1 MDNFGDALSQAMMNY
16 QRLKML
22 DIVSDRG
29 LQYLQNRHSNKM
41 LDEERALSILEK
53 KRRLGL
59 PETSE
64 DYERATNEGK
74 SFYSMLAPS
83 LGKRGLQAI
92 PGPKFLERKLSHPSL
107 MPKPSPSIAVSASDL
122 IPSLKLLQNLGGLR
136 YGGRIGRIANAFS
149 L

>member
-16 QRLKML
+16 HKLKML

-29 LQYLQNRHSNKM
+29 LQYLQNRKANE
-41 LDEERALSILEK
+41 LAEEERALSILEK

-74 SFYSMLAPS
+74 SFYSMIAPS

-92 PGPKFLERKLSHPSL
+92 PGPFSFGRKANHPSL

-136 YGGRIGRIANAFS
+136 HGGRIGRIATAFS

>member
-1 MDNFGDALSQAMMNY
+1 MDNISEALKDAMLNY
-16 QRLKML
+16 QKLKML
-22 DIVSDRG
+22 DIASDRG
-29 LQYLQNRHSNKM
+29 LQYLQNRNSNKM
-41 LDEERALSILEK
+41 LEEERALSILEK

-74 SFYSMLAPS
+74 SFYSMIAPS
-83 LGKRGLQAI
+83 LGKRGIQAI
-92 PGPKFLERKLSHPSL
+92 PGPFSLGRKANHPSL
-107 MPKPSPSIAVSASDL
+107 LSKPSPSIAVSASDL

-136 YGGRIGRIANAFS
+136 YGGRIGRIATAFG